1 MSALEQ
7 LISQYREKKH
17 ITKSRKR
24 PRENEHTFVAER
36 TTKGKTE
43 VDSGD
48 INHVVVNISA
58 SEKQHRHRI
67 IQNDI

>member
-24 PRENEHTFVAER
+24 ARENEHTFVAER

-43 VDSGD
+43 EGSGD
-48 INHVVVNISA
+48 VDHVVVNISA
-58 SEKQHRHRI
+58 SAQHHI
-67 IQNDI
+67 IQNDR